1 MRNIFDALALPVRQM
16 TVHNCCLFS
25 VESDAHGWERMT
37 VEIEGVQGHVTGSSK
52 YSELS
57 NGGRIGQWGYLQT
70 VDGFANNELPNGA
83 TRFVAYID
91 QSLRRF
97 PAIDR
102 HGLLGWT
109 CEFSGVYEFVAPANI
124 IPGKDGDFIKDET
137 EEITLQI
144 PPEFIR
150 LAKLT
155 QMSPEDLL
163 RSFIADVTGIHNY
176 LSCPRADEYNSNGS
190 DEQDLAEEWLRRAYG
205 FNMIS
210 EGELAKRE
218 EEIELFENSRDE
230 LTAILDEWIVDGHD
244 PDELLDAVRK
254 IEESK
259 KKESD

>member
-1 MRNIFDALALPVRQM
+1 MRNIFDALALPVRLM
-16 TVHNCCLFS
+16 TVHNCCLIS
-25 VESDAHGWERMT
+25 VGASADGWERMT

-57 NGGRIGQWGYLQT
+57 NGVRIGQWGYLQT
-70 VDGFANNELPNGA
+70 VTPFRHNVPNGA

-97 PAIDR
+97 PAIDQP
-102 HGLLGWT
+102 GQLGWA
-109 CEFSGVYEFVAPANI
+109 CESGAHEFVAPANI
-124 IPGKDGDFIKDET
+124 IPGKGGDFIKDDT

-144 PPEFIR
+144 PPEFIG

-163 RSFIADVTGIHNY
+163 RGFIADVTGIHNY
-176 LSCPRADEYNSNGS
+176 LSCPRADEYSSNGS
-190 DEQDLAEEWLRRAYG
+190 DERDLAEEWLQRAYG
-205 FNMIS
+205 FDMIS
-210 EGELAKRE
+210 EGELARRE
-218 EEIELFENSRDE
+218 DEVELFENSRDE
-230 LTAILDEWIVDGHD
+230 LTAILDEWIFAGRN